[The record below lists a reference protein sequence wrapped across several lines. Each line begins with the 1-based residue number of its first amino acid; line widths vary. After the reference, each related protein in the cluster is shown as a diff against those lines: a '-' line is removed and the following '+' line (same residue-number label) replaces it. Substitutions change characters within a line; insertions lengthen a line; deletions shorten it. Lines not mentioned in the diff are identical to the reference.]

1 MATVY
6 YGESL
11 ASFEEF
17 RTLDGDRSFHRSH
30 EKLRDW
36 MDLLRSE
43 KVTGVEEPGT
53 MTIGILDITEKM
65 LAENQSR
72 RPTISAVSQTLEFF
86 SHFPLQDSYYGICC
100 RPESY
105 NERIEALERKSERQ
119 NAFLEGRIFAMQK
132 LMEQDEQRNQTELLK
147 REHEREVGRLEGR
160 IFAVQEEQQ
169 NMKKAYE
176 SKQSALLKNHELQID
191 QLKGDNDRERHELR
205 VMVDDM
211 RQEQQMIQER
221 NKSEQSALAESY
233 EMEISRLIN
242 EHSREISR
250 LTEEWRIRQE
260 KSQKREETLKYE
272 KSDQLDKH
280 AKQIAK
286 LKDENQSQ
294 TDQLK
299 ENIFVMQEK
308 HQSEKIALINDYDIQ
323 ILNLRKQIATLRD
336 AQGREIKKFQQ
347 QQEQGMER
355 FREELLS
362 GVVER
367 YDERIEQLQKK
378 MASSVQRSEE
388 EMNSLKRQHKIQINE
403 IFSKY
408 EAAMGMLEHELVLK
422 DDDIR
427 SLKVLHEEKMVRMTG
442 GVSSVKEDLK
452 KDVANTGDIPVNQ
465 TSKEEKA
472 HEITANTDVVE
483 AAAPSDQNRT
493 QAQNMAMIEQNLPE
507 NAKMITTRQ
516 RMWGQSRKDLQE
528 KTNDSPPSSSGV
540 SKETK
545 DPKDPNTRENR
556 QLTRVSSPKGSKPS
570 RKSFFEKAA
579 KKFQNPVK
587 ERELGDPLGLQRI

>member
-1 MATVY
+1 
-6 YGESL
+6 
-11 ASFEEF
+11 
-17 RTLDGDRSFHRSH
+17 
-30 EKLRDW
+30 
-36 MDLLRSE
+36 
-43 KVTGVEEPGT
+43 
-53 MTIGILDITEKM
+53 M
-65 LAENQSR
+65 LADNQSR

-86 SHFPLQDSYYGICC
+86 SLFPLQDSYYGICC

-105 NERIEALERKSERQ
+105 NERVEALERKSERQ
-119 NAFLEGRIFAMQK
+119 NAFLEGRIFAMQQK
-132 LMEQDEQRNQTELLK
+132 LGEQDEQRNQTALLK

-169 NMKKAYE
+169 NMKKAHE
-176 SKQSALLKNHELQID
+176 SKQSGLLKNHELQID
-191 QLKGDNDRERHELR
+191 QLKGDHDRERHQLR

-211 RQEQQMIQER
+211 RQEQQKIQEIH
-221 NKSEQSALAESY
+221 KSEETALVESY
-233 EMEISRLIN
+233 EMKISRLIN
-242 EHSREISR
+242 GHSDEIF
-250 LTEEWRIRQE
+250 L
-260 KSQKREETLKYE
+260 LKYE
-272 KSDQLDKH
+272 KSDQLNKH

-286 LKDENQSQ
+286 LKNEYQSR

-308 HQSEKIALINDYDIQ
+308 HQSEKKALSNKYENQ
-323 ILNLRKQIATLRD
+323 ISNLRKQVAFLRD
-336 AQGREIKKFQQ
+336 AHGREIKEFQQ
-347 QQEQGMER
+347 QQEQDKEN
-355 FREELLS
+355 FRKELLS
-362 GVVER
+362 RER
-367 YDERIEQLQKK
+367 GIVDEKIERLQKE
-378 MASSVQRSEE
+378 MEWSVERSEE
-388 EMNSLKRQHKIQINE
+388 EMVALQYEHKSQINA
-403 IFSKY
+403 IINKY
-408 EAAMGMLEHELVLK
+408 DAMMRKPVKELVLK
-422 DDDIR
+422 DDDINT
-427 SLKVLHEEKMVRMTG
+427 SKVLHKEKMARITG
-442 GVSSVKEDLK
+442 VDSTVKEDFR

-556 QLTRVSSPKGSKPS
+556 QLTRVSSPKGSKPG